1 MPTKK
6 PRLAITL
13 TPESRDALERLTQAS
28 GIASSQFVSQ
38 LIHDSVPV
46 LNAMAAAFAEAK
58 KSPMRAAEI
67 MRDALGE
74 AHIDVAQHQ
83 LALDAAISK
92 KKKRKLRK
100 RPVK

>member
-13 TPESRDALERLTQAS
+13 SPESRAALERLTEAS

-38 LIHDSVPV
+38 LVHDAVPV
-46 LNAMAAAFAEAK
+46 LDAMTRSFIAAK
-58 KSPMRAAEI
+58 KSPQRAAEI
-67 MRDALGE
+67 MQELLIDAHVE
-74 AHIDVAQHQ
+74 VAQHQ
-83 LALDAAISK
+83 LALDGVK
-92 KKKRKLRK
+92 KKKRKLRR